1 MRPGIAGELTQGL
14 LRRSAAEA
22 KALISLNKNESHK
35 AAIRK
40 KWLKTMVKAKR
51 HSPNAV
57 QP

>member
-1 MRPGIAGELTQGL
+1 MRPGIAGEWTQGL

-22 KALISLNKNESHK
+22 KALISLKKNESHK

-40 KWLKTMVKAKR
+40 KWLKIMDRAKR
-51 HSPNAV
+51 GSPHAV